1 MADSPFNEATAKI
14 AAQQQRIKALERH
27 LRALCYQPGTDHGFV
42 HIDYCRWCH
51 YAKGHPHHPNCIM
64 ADMEK
69 SDG

>member
-27 LRALCYQPGTDHGFV
+27 LQALCYRPGADQFK

-51 YAKGHPHHPNCIM
+51 YAKGYPHHPNCIM